1 MKMRNMLAALLAA
14 VCLIGLIGAGSHLYS
29 LRKSAQAQSEAAEEL
44 QLPLEQVPL
53 VEEPAEVVVE
63 EPEVVEEPDPFAE
76 ELKLTDLAALRET
89 NPDVVGWI
97 SIPETQL
104 SYPLLQGQD
113 NEYYLNRT
121 WKEEWNSA
129 GSIYLE
135 SQVSA
140 DLSDFNTIIY
150 GHRMRDGSMF
160 GSLRDYHKPEHW
172 EAHPSVYILDD
183 NGVHRYDIFAAHEV
197 GVREITYGLKIES
210 DKAKQAFIDF
220 SLERSVIDTGV
231 VPTTEDRILTMST
244 CTGTGYDTRWVVQAR
259 LARTIA

>member
-1 MKMRNMLAALLAA
+1 MQRRILTALLAV
-14 VCLIGLIGAGSHLYS
+14 VCVVGLIGVGSHLYS
-29 LRKSAQAQSEAAEEL
+29 LRKSAQAQKEAVQEMEL
-44 QLPLEQVPL
+44 PQEQVPL
-53 VEEPAEVVVE
+53 EETPVQVIPVVE
-63 EPEVVEEPDPFAE
+63 EEPEEPDPYAE
-76 ELKLTDLAALRET
+76 ELALTDLTALRAV

-104 SYPLLQGQD
+104 SYPLLQGED
-113 NEYYLNRT
+113 NEYYLNHT
-121 WKEEWNSA
+121 WEKAWSSA

-135 SQVSA
+135 SQVSP
-140 DLSDFNTIIY
+140 DLSDFNTIVY
-150 GHRMRDGSMF
+150 GHRMRDGSLF
-160 GSLRDYHKPEHW
+160 GSLRDYNKQDHW
-172 EAHPSVYILDD
+172 EAHPSVYIADN

-210 DKAKQAFIDF
+210 EKVKQAFIDF

-231 VPTTEDRILTMST
+231 VPTVEDRILTMST